1 MTRARNGPAREPL
14 SSVTVP
20 HERSSVR
27 AARHALAYEL
37 AANGIETPMRDD
49 AILVLSEL
57 VSNAIK
63 HAEPLPSG
71 DISVSWALHQDRL
84 HLEIT
89 DGGAL
94 TRPQAAAAAVSS
106 LGGRGL
112 DIVRTICSE
121 WGVTEDGNA
130 VTVWADLPR
139 SAIARRVPD
148 PLPTD
153 LLRRH

>member
-1 MTRARNGPAREPL
+1 MGPTDRDEF
-14 SSVTVP
+14 V
-20 HERSSVR
+20 VR
-27 AARHALAYEL
+27 AVLPLA
-37 AANGIETPMRDD
+37 
-49 AILVLSEL
+49 
-57 VSNAIK
+57 
-63 HAEPLPSG
+63 PLPSG
-71 DISVSWALHQDRL
+71 DISVCWTLQQDRL

-94 TRPQAAAAAVSS
+94 TRPQAAVAAVSS

-139 SAIARRVPD
+139 SAMV
-148 PLPTD
+148 
-153 LLRRH
+153 

>member
-1 MTRARNGPAREPL
+1 MATARDGPANGPM

-27 AARHALAYEL
+27 AARHALADEL
-37 AANGIETPMRDD
+37 AASGIPPPMRDD
-49 AILVLSEL
+49 AVLVLSEL

-63 HAEPLPSG
+63 HAAPLPSG
-71 DISVSWALHQDRL
+71 DISVRWALQQDRL

-94 TRPQAAAAAVSS
+94 TRPQAAVAAVSS

-112 DIVRTICSE
+112 DIVRTICSA

-139 SAIARRVPD
+139 PAMA
-148 PLPTD
+148 
-153 LLRRH
+153 

>member
-1 MTRARNGPAREPL
+1 MANAQNGPM

-20 HERSSVR
+20 HARSSVT
-27 AARHALAYEL
+27 AARHALADEL
-37 AANGIETPMRDD
+37 DANGVETPVRED
-49 AILVLSEL
+49 AVLVLSEL

-63 HAEPLPSG
+63 HAAPLPGG
-71 DISVSWALHQDRL
+71 DISVCWALQQDRL

-94 TRPQAAAAAVSS
+94 TRPQAAVAAVSS

-121 WGVTEDGNA
+121 WGVTEDGHA

-139 SAIARRVPD
+139 SALA
-148 PLPTD
+148 
-153 LLRRH
+153 

>member
-1 MTRARNGPAREPL
+1 MANAQQGPM
-14 SSVTVP
+14 SSVSVP
-20 HERSSVR
+20 HARSSVS
-27 AARHALAYEL
+27 AARHALADEL
-37 AANGIETPMRDD
+37 DASGVGTPMRDD
-49 AILVLSEL
+49 AVLVLSEL

-63 HAEPLPSG
+63 HASPLPSG
-71 DISVSWALHQDRL
+71 DISVCWDLQQDRL

-94 TRPQAAAAAVSS
+94 TRPQAAVAAVSS

-112 DIVRTICSE
+112 DIVRSICSE

-139 SAIARRVPD
+139 SAWPEMRY
-148 PLPTD
+148 
-153 LLRRH
+153 

>member
-1 MTRARNGPAREPL
+1 MATARNGPTDGPM

-20 HERSSVR
+20 HARSSVG
-27 AARHALAYEL
+27 AARHALADEL
-37 AANGIETPMRDD
+37 AASGIPTPMRDD
-49 AILVLSEL
+49 AVLVLSEL

-63 HAEPLPSG
+63 HAAPLPSG
-71 DISVSWALHQDRL
+71 DISVCWALQQDRL

-94 TRPQAAAAAVSS
+94 TRPQAAVAAVSS

-139 SAIARRVPD
+139 SAMV
-148 PLPTD
+148 
-153 LLRRH
+153 

>member
-1 MTRARNGPAREPL
+1 M

-20 HERSSVR
+20 HARSSVS
-27 AARHALAYEL
+27 AARHALADEL
-37 AANGIETPMRDD
+37 DAEGVGTPMRDD
-49 AILVLSEL
+49 AVLVLSEL
-57 VSNAIK
+57 ISNAIK
-63 HAEPLPSG
+63 HAAPLPDG
-71 DISVSWALHQDRL
+71 EISVRWALQQDRL

-94 TRPQAAAAAVSS
+94 TRPQAAVAAVSAM
-106 LGGRGL
+106 GGRGL

-139 SAIARRVPD
+139 SAMV
-148 PLPTD
+148 
-153 LLRRH
+153 

>member
-1 MTRARNGPAREPL
+1 MAIAQNGPM
-14 SSVTVP
+14 SSVSVP
-20 HERSSVR
+20 HARSSVS
-27 AARHALAYEL
+27 AARHALADEL
-37 AANGIETPMRDD
+37 DANGVGTPMRDD
-49 AILVLSEL
+49 AVLVLSEL

-63 HAEPLPSG
+63 HAAPLPSG
-71 DISVSWALHQDRL
+71 DISVCWALRQDRL

-94 TRPQAAAAAVSS
+94 TRPQAAVAAVSS

-112 DIVRTICSE
+112 DIVRTVCSE

-139 SAIARRVPD
+139 SALA
-148 PLPTD
+148 
-153 LLRRH
+153 

>member
-1 MTRARNGPAREPL
+1 MAIAQNGPM

-20 HERSSVR
+20 HARSSVS
-27 AARHALAYEL
+27 AARHALADEL
-37 AANGIETPMRDD
+37 AANGIAEPMRDD
-49 AILVLSEL
+49 AVLVLSEL

-63 HAEPLPSG
+63 HAAPLPSG
-71 DISVSWALHQDRL
+71 EINVCWALHQDCL

-112 DIVRTICSE
+112 DIVRTICRE
-121 WGVTEDGNA
+121 WGVTEEGNA

-139 SAIARRVPD
+139 SAMA
-148 PLPTD
+148 
-153 LLRRH
+153 

>member
-1 MTRARNGPAREPL
+1 MAIAQHGPM

-20 HERSSVR
+20 HERSSVW
-27 AARHALAYEL
+27 AARLALADEL
-37 AANGIETPMRDD
+37 DANGIETPMRDD
-49 AILVLSEL
+49 AVLVLCEL

-63 HAEPLPSG
+63 HASPLPSG
-71 DISVSWALHQDRL
+71 DISVRWTLQRDRL

-94 TRPQAAAAAVSS
+94 TRPQAAVAAVSS

-139 SAIARRVPD
+139 HAMA
-148 PLPTD
+148 
-153 LLRRH
+153 

>member
-1 MTRARNGPAREPL
+1 MAIAQSGPP

-20 HERSSVR
+20 HERSSVS
-27 AARHALAYEL
+27 AARHLLSEEL
-37 AANGIETPMRDD
+37 AANGIEKPMRDD
-49 AILVLSEL
+49 AVLVLSEL

-63 HAEPLPSG
+63 HASPLPSG
-71 DISVSWALHQDRL
+71 DIHVRWAIRRDLL

-94 TRPQAAAAAVSS
+94 TRPQAAAAALSS

-112 DIVRTICSE
+112 DLVRSICSD
-121 WGVTEDGNA
+121 WGVTEDGNM

-139 SAIARRVPD
+139 RVMA
-148 PLPTD
+148 
-153 LLRRH
+153 

>member
-1 MTRARNGPAREPL
+1 VADAQNGPM
-14 SSVTVP
+14 SSVSVP
-20 HERSSVR
+20 HARSSVS
-27 AARHALAYEL
+27 AARHALADEL
-37 AANGIETPMRDD
+37 DANGVGTPMRDD
-49 AILVLSEL
+49 AVLVLSEL

-63 HAEPLPSG
+63 HAAPLPSG
-71 DISVSWALHQDRL
+71 DISVRWALKQDRL

-94 TRPQAAAAAVSS
+94 TRPQAAVAALSS

-112 DIVRTICSE
+112 DIVRTVCSE

-139 SAIARRVPD
+139 SSMA
-148 PLPTD
+148 
-153 LLRRH
+153 

>member
-1 MTRARNGPAREPL
+1 MAIAQNGPM
-14 SSVTVP
+14 SSVSVP
-20 HERSSVR
+20 HARSSVST
-27 AARHALAYEL
+27 ARHALADEL
-37 AANGIETPMRDD
+37 DANGVGTPMRDD
-49 AILVLSEL
+49 AVLVLSEL

-63 HAEPLPSG
+63 HAAPLPSG
-71 DISVSWALHQDRL
+71 NISVCWDLQRDRL

-94 TRPQAAAAAVSS
+94 TRPQAAVAGVSS

-139 SAIARRVPD
+139 SGMA
-148 PLPTD
+148 
-153 LLRRH
+153 

>member
-1 MTRARNGPAREPL
+1 MAAAQNGPM
-14 SSVTVP
+14 SKVTVP
-20 HERSSVR
+20 HARSSVI
-27 AARHALAYEL
+27 AARHALADEL
-37 AANGIETPMRDD
+37 AAKGVETPMRDD
-49 AILVLSEL
+49 AVLVLSEL

-63 HAEPLPSG
+63 HAAPLPSG
-71 DISVSWALHQDRL
+71 VICVCWALQQDRL

-89 DGGAL
+89 DGGGL
-94 TRPQAAAAAVSS
+94 TRPQAAVAAVSS

-139 SAIARRVPD
+139 SAMA
-148 PLPTD
+148 
-153 LLRRH
+153 

>member
-1 MTRARNGPAREPL
+1 MANAQTGPM

-20 HERSSVR
+20 HERSSVST
-27 AARHALAYEL
+27 ARHALADEL
-37 AANGIETPMRDD
+37 DANGVGTPMRDD
-49 AILVLSEL
+49 AVLVLSEL

-63 HAEPLPSG
+63 HAAPLPSG
-71 DISVSWALHQDRL
+71 DISVCWALQQDRL

-94 TRPQAAAAAVSS
+94 TRPQAAVAAVSS

-139 SAIARRVPD
+139 SAIV
-148 PLPTD
+148 
-153 LLRRH
+153 